1 MTELEL
7 SVKFVRVFADAVVSA
22 VKAGERLDERRA
34 FASYCETLG
43 ADPTA
48 ERLDLA
54 RDVALVLREHFWAED
69 DGEPVDSDDFGS
81 VPLRVFADGLER
93 HGWRRPF
100 LHREAVR

>member
-7 SVKFVRVFADAVVSA
+7 SVEFVRVFADAVVTA
-22 VKAGERLDERRA
+22 VKSGERLDERRE
-34 FASYCETLG
+34 FARYCEGFG
-43 ADPTA
+43 AEPTP

-69 DGEPVDSDDFGS
+69 DGEPVDSDDLGS

-93 HGWRRPF
+93 HGWRRAF
-100 LHREAVR
+100 LNRQAVR